1 MGTPNPANKKP
12 FGSTLPPDLLD
23 NLPLPEVV
31 LTSKKTF
38 CKQEGNSNSIQTVL
52 PSSRGNILVALTT
65 IIHFTSFSL
74 NLLFIWYRYLV
85 LYLFMQTT

>member
-23 NLPLPEVV
+23 NLPLPKVV

-38 CKQEGNSNSIQTVL
+38 NKQEGNSNSIQTVL
-52 PSSRGNILVALTT
+52 PLSRGNIVVALTT
-65 IIHFTSFSL
+65 LIPFT
-74 NLLFIWYRYLV
+74 LFPLTVTYLV
-85 LYLFMQTT
+85 GIDS